1 MDTMT
6 AKRCKIGEGRLDFAR
21 VLVEFDAMKGIR
33 RRNEEFRERN
43 NTGNYMGNR
52 KFRDRKQYKEGRSYN
67 SGTKIYESKG
77 SKGDV
82 WKKKVMNEGKHNKTK
97 NTDLEKKGKNTYK
110 REGLRNVN
118 KFATF
123 NEIGE
128 EDDELEKLK
137 GRMVVDVFLNKK
149 IQPNF
154 IKVKSWTQDM
164 VKYFKEQWEIDRNK
178 EVKEVKE
185 SIEDVLETSSRIAKE
200 LSIEEMEGMDTTIL
214 H

>member
-1 MDTMT
+1 
-6 AKRCKIGEGRLDFAR
+6 
-21 VLVEFDAMKGIR
+21 
-33 RRNEEFRERN
+33 
-43 NTGNYMGNR
+43 MGNR
-52 KFRDRKQYKEGRSYN
+52 KFRDRKQYREGRSYN

-97 NTDLEKKGKNTYK
+97 NTDLEKKGKNKYK

-118 KFATF
+118 KFATL

-154 IKVKSWTQDM
+154 IEVKSWTQDM